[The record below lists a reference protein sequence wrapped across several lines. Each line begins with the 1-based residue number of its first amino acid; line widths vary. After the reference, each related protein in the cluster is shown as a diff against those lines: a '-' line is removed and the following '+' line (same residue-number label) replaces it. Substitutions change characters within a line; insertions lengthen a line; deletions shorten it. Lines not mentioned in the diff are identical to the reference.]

1 MHTGLALLDR
11 RLSPLRSAK
20 ADWPHALRVAAGL
33 ILPGLTLVVA
43 GHPEFIIYAAFG
55 SFVGMYGRTEAHRVR
70 LRHQLQAGAVL
81 VAGVGGGV
89 AMAEARVGPVVLV
102 GVVAVFA
109 FGATLLTHRWGLT
122 PQGPFFGI
130 FALGAVA
137 TLPAGQGGWPAGV
150 LIAASTAL
158 LSVGIG
164 FAGRQVRPADSADAG
179 DSGNAEGAADGSG
192 AGPILCSH
200 ERWATCLTLHATRYA
215 AAVAAAGVAGTL
227 LGVDHA
233 NWAMAAAAVPLAAAH
248 RSTSLHPTPR
258 RVLDRSLH
266 RIVGTLAGLVV
277 TALLLAAHPSP
288 AWLALVAV
296 AFLFPTE
303 LFMSHHYGVAL
314 GFFTPL
320 IMAMTVLAAPA
331 APLTLVTGRVVDTVL
346 GVAVGAAVAVV
357 VRGRERRRVPTRRR
371 PLCGDRSLSR

>member
-1 MHTGLALLDR
+1 MHPGLALLDR

-33 ILPGLTLVVA
+33 ILPGLALVVA
-43 GHPEFIIYAAFG
+43 GHPAFIIYAAFG
-55 SFVGMYGRTEAHRVR
+55 SFVGMYGRAEAHRVR

-89 AMAEARVGPVVLV
+89 AMAEARVGPAVLV

-130 FALGAVA
+130 FALGAMA

-164 FAGRQVRPADSADAG
+164 FAGRQVRAADVADAG
-179 DSGNAEGAADGSG
+179 GSGNAAAHAGGGAADGSD
-192 AGPILCSH
+192 AGPILCHH

-215 AAVAAAGVAGTL
+215 AAVGTAGVAGTL

-266 RIVGTLAGLVV
+266 RIGGTLAGLVV

-331 APLTLVTGRVVDTVL
+331 APLTLVTGRAVDTVL
-346 GVAVGAAVAVV
+346 GVAVGAAVAMSSASH
-357 VRGRERRRVPTRRR
+357 RRRSPR
-371 PLCGDRSLSR
+371 P